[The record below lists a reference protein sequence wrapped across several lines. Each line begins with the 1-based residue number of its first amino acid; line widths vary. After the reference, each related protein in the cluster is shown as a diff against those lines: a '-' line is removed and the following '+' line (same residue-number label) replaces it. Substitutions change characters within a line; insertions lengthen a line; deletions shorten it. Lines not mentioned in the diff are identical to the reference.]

1 MIRKG
6 TYVLAIDL
14 DSDTDI
20 LVGAL
25 GTIGFPAGTYCYVG
39 SAMGGL
45 DQRLS
50 RHLTRE
56 KTMRWHVDRLTSAA
70 SDVRAF
76 VSFPDPVPECILARM
91 AEECGMEPFATGFGC
106 SDCGCRTHLF
116 SCDADSL
123 ARLIADAGLVSYN
136 LIIFPNGKPL

>member
-6 TYVLAIDL
+6 TYILAIDL
-14 DSDTDI
+14 DSDLEI
-20 LVGAL
+20 RVGAL
-25 GTIGFPAGTYCYVG
+25 GTILFPAGTYCYVG

-56 KTMRWHVDRLTSAA
+56 KSMRWHIDRLTSAA

-76 VSFPDPVPECILARM
+76 VSFPDPVPECGLARM
-91 AEECGMEPFATGFGC
+91 AEECGMAPSAKGFGC

-123 ARLIADAGLVSYN
+123 ARLIAEAGLVSYN